1 MAKERKTVNKGGSR
15 TAETSKMQL
24 FVITVNGLQ
33 PLTIFSKFSIWDV
46 AAVLDPPLV
55 KKYVKASDL
64 TTKER
69 KEWNSQNERKSKCLN
84 RRFNRKKN
92 SIM

>member
-15 TAETSKMQL
+15 TAETSKMEL
-24 FVITVNGLQ
+24 FLITVNGLQ
-33 PLTIFSKFSIWDV
+33 LLTIISKFSIWDV

-55 KKYVKASDL
+55 KKYVKTSDL

-69 KEWNSQNERKSKCLN
+69 KEWNSQNEKKSKYFN
-84 RRFNRKKN
+84 RRFSRKKN
-92 SIM
+92 QII